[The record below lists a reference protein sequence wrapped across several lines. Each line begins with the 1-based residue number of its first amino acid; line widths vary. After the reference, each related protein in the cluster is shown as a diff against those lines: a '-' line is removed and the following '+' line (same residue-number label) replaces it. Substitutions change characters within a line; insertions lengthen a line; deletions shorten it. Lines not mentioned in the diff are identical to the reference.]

1 MDDRLAMR
9 QQCATVAK
17 KASGILRCFKSS
29 VASTFREVILV
40 LYSAMVRPHLHY
52 CVCFWASQFKKGRD
66 LLERV

>member
-9 QQCATVAK
+9 QQCAIVVK
-17 KASGILRCFKSS
+17 KANGILRCIKNSM
-29 VASTFREVILV
+29 ASTFGEVILV

-66 LLERV
+66 LLGRV